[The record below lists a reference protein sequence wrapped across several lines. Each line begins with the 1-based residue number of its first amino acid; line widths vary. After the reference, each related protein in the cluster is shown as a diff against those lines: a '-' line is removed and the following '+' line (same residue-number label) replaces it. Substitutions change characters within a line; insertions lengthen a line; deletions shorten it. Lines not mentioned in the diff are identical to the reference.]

1 MTKDDTVRKDRGR
14 ITRDERDSEAG

>member
-14 ITRDERDSEAG
+14 ITRDERDSEPG

>member
-14 ITRDERDSEAG
+14 ITRDERDNEPG